1 MINDEIKNLRNKLN
15 IMIQNGENSELIYE
29 VSKQLDELIVEYYK
43 EQM

>member
-15 IMIQNGENSELIYE
+15 IMIQNGEKSELIYE

>member
-1 MINDEIKNLRNKLN
+1 MVDEEIKNLRNKLN
-15 IMIQNGENSELIYE
+15 IMIQNGEKSELIYE